1 MTPEIVRMPAFAV
14 AGFTTRTANER
25 EMSGE
30 GRIGPLWQKYMTS
43 GNGAIPRVIDP
54 SLTFSV
60 YTNYESDHTGAYD
73 VILGKPVGNLESI
86 SDPLRGVAIPAT
98 EYAVFPAASATP
110 DGIRSAWM
118 AVYEYFDGPTNLRRA
133 FTADF
138 ERYSADGVQLY
149 IAVAP

>member
-30 GRIGPLWQKYMTS
+30 GRIGLLWQRYMTS
-43 GNGAIPRVIDP
+43 GSGAIPGVTDP

-73 VILGKPVGNLESI
+73 VILGKPVGSLEAV
-86 SDPLRGVAIPAT
+86 SDPLRGIAIPAA
-98 EYAVFPAASATP
+98 EYSVFPAAAATP
-110 DGIRSAWM
+110 DAIRSAWM
-118 AVYEYFDGPTNLRRA
+118 AVYEYFGGPTNLRRA

-138 ERYSADGVQLY
+138 ERHAAEGVQLY
-149 IAVAP
+149 IALR